1 MLTERVAL
9 SYSHA
14 MNLLMNQNCITAYD
28 PLVGALSPNDQAE
41 YIRLAHFIAT
51 SEERNKRNLGMQTF
65 IKHLSMIHDFIHKG
79 DSKDNL
85 RGLVC
90 GIQFGHESLLI
101 NTSRLK
107 KLMCR
112 SKSCMNGCFQKMGYM
127 PSRPSQELASL
138 LCKITPGIR
147 SEAMNPR
154 NWCVRR
160 ASVKSQLFI
169 QNVQMEIAAKVT
181 TPMTDAPSASEDET
195 STIPSIL
202 NISLLLNH

>member
-1 MLTERVAL
+1 MLAERVAV

-14 MNLLMNQNCITAYD
+14 MNLLMNQQCAGAFD
-28 PLVGALSPNDQAE
+28 PLIAALPGNDQVA
-41 YIRLAHFIAT
+41 YLQLAHYIAT
-51 SEERNKRNLGMQTF
+51 SEDRNKRNLGMQTF
-65 IKHLSMIHDFIHKG
+65 VHHLTMIHDFVCRG
-79 DSKDNL
+79 DAKDNL

-90 GIQFGHESLLI
+90 GIQFGNESLLI

-112 SKSCMNGCFQKMGYM
+112 SKSCMNGCFQKMGYV

-138 LCKITPGIR
+138 LCKITPGIM
-147 SEAMNPR
+147 SDALNPR

-160 ASVKSQLFI
+160 SSPQSKLFI
-169 QNVQMEIAAKVT
+169 PNLRIEISAKIT
-181 TPMTDAPSASEDET
+181 IPMTDAPSASEDEQT
-195 STIPSIL
+195 LPSIL